1 MVHIQANAFICAKS
15 SIKKKYLSMKKV
27 KPVAKFANLYKKQPT
42 RVVTSL
48 VSLTYLKRT
57 CQQKNII
64 LMDTIAIQ
72 YRNML

>member
-1 MVHIQANAFICAKS
+1 
-15 SIKKKYLSMKKV
+15 MKKV

-42 RVVTSL
+42 RVVASL